1 MTIDSGISDRDQS
14 MTSIDFRQK
23 LHDAH
28 QAIADLDG
36 IDELS
41 GVDLDRLFLEL
52 SDAAEDQGAD
62 VSVGTSDEIRA
73 LLLADFECLHGSLIP
88 VGPSLGVAWNGKVR
102 KYCLGLDPKNSE
114 DGADGWN
121 LKLLSW
127 SGTWPDIEFDMDLE
141 METIEDFFDAL
152 VCEVA
157 VIQME
162 AQAVARIV
170 DGGKPRKPERPFL
183 KNGTKI
189 GNYLALA
196 GLVTFVVPIALWV
209 VTALSPD
216 YGNLVV
222 RGLALGGLLF
232 MASGFHNLK
241 HAADSCGQEIRY
253 SQGLWRVLA
262 GAVLIAIPAL
272 TAMMTTTIYIST
284 DYGFPPA
291 SF

>member
-1 MTIDSGISDRDQS
+1 M

-28 QAIADLDG
+28 QAMDDLDG
-36 IDELS
+36 VEELS

-73 LLLADFECLHGSLIP
+73 LFLADVDCLHGSLIP
-88 VGPSLGVAWNGKVR
+88 IGPSLKLAWNGKVR
-102 KYCLGLDPKNSE
+102 KYCLGLEPKNAE
-114 DGADGWN
+114 NGADGWN

-141 METIEDFFDAL
+141 VESIEDFFDAL

-162 AQAVARIV
+162 AQAVARIIE
-170 DGGKPRKPERPFL
+170 GGKPRRSEPVCLE
-183 KNGTKI
+183 NGTRI

-196 GLVTFVVPIALWV
+196 GVVAFVVPLIIAAISL
-209 VTALSPD
+209 D
-216 YGNLVV
+216 YGKLV
-222 RGLALGGLLF
+222 LAGAAIGGLLVI
-232 MASGFHNLK
+232 ASGLHNLK
-241 HAADSCGQEIRY
+241 HAAETFGKEVRY
-253 SQGLWRVLA
+253 SEGLWRVTVGAGLFALPVLA
-262 GAVLIAIPAL
+262 N
-272 TAMMTTTIYIST
+272 MMTTTVYISP

>member
-1 MTIDSGISDRDQS
+1 MTIDSGTSDRDHS

-28 QAIADLDG
+28 KAIEDLND

-52 SDAAEDQGAD
+52 SDAAEDHGAD

-88 VGPSLGVAWNGKVR
+88 VGPSLKVAWNGKVR

-152 VCEVA
+152 VCEVV

-170 DGGKPRKPERPFL
+170 EDRSRKPDRPL
-183 KNGTKI
+183 LENGTRL

-196 GLVTFVVPIALWV
+196 GLIAFVVPLGLWTV
-209 VTALSPD
+209 ASLSPD
-216 YGNLVV
+216 YG
-222 RGLALGGLLF
+222 RIAASGLFFGGLLF
-232 MASGFHNLK
+232 GASGFHNLVR
-241 HAADSCGQEIRY
+241 ATVTSGNEVGY
-253 SQGLWRVLA
+253 LEGVWRILL
-262 GAVLIAIPAL
+262 GAFLLVMQIVVFV
-272 TAMMTTTIYIST
+272 MSNTITISS